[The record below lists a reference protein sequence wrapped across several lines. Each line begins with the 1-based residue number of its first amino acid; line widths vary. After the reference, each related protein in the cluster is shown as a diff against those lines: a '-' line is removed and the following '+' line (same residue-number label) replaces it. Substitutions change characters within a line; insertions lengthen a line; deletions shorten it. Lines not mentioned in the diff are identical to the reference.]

1 MKAICLFSIV
11 FIFSGLVH
19 ANLGGTDWKVSQ
31 TIEDSSANIQDI
43 SRVKA
48 LYPENI
54 KLFDR
59 TTVSYAYYISIRNS
73 VVHWRGK
80 TVCAANDPRLT
91 VKINCTSVGTT
102 LKDGSALA
110 ENRCNQHLPQESDP
124 CK

>member
-19 ANLGGTDWKVSQ
+19 ANLGGTDWNMSQ

-43 SRVKA
+43 SRIKV

-59 TTVSYAYYISIRNS
+59 ATVSYAYYISIRNF
-73 VVHWRGK
+73 VVRWDGK

-91 VKINCTSVGTT
+91 VKIYCTSVGTS
-102 LKDGSALA
+102 LKDGIASA
-110 ENRCNQHLPQESDP
+110 ENRCDRHLPQESDP